1 MYLSAYH
8 FAGEPAQLA
17 VAYERL
23 ISEFDVDGIL
33 LQACAIGE
41 AGVTVIDACP
51 DEATHVQFVA
61 SPEFRSALAKAGFP
75 QPRVE
80 VLGEVAHAYV
90 HPSAVTLVGPKV
102 AQ

>member
-8 FAGEPAQLA
+8 FAGDPALLA

-23 ISEFDVDGIL
+23 ISEFDIDGML
-33 LQACAIGE
+33 LQACAVGE
-41 AGVTVIDACP
+41 AGDTVIDACP
-51 DEATHVQFVA
+51 DRATYQHFVA
-61 SPEFRSALAKAGFP
+61 SPEFRNALAKAGLP

-80 VLGEVAHAYV
+80 ALGEVAHAYV
-90 HPSAVTLVGPKV
+90 HPFAVTLVGTKV